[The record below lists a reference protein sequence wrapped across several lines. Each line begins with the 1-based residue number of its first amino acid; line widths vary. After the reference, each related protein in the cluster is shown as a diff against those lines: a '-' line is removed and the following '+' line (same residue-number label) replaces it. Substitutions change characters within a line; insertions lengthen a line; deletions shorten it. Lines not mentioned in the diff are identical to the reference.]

1 MRRSCSSCFDV
12 VLERLKKNMRGE
24 NGKRHASRS
33 TVTLFLLSRATSF
46 SKKTREFCSCVQ
58 NRKEQ
63 PGEYMLIDMGRLG
76 QRSKWPTATY
86 HDAYDRGPV
95 ARTLHLRKEK
105 AEKEAKRMTT
115 KSQSISFFSPFSL
128 QEQSRVLACT
138 VGLLLL
144 GEMHA
149 QCFERKQGQREQRA
163 CPR

>member
-105 AEKEAKRMTT
+105 AEKDDEKPVN
-115 KSQSISFFSPFSL
+115 Q
-128 QEQSRVLACT
+128 
-138 VGLLLL
+138 LLLSIL
-144 GEMHA
+144 PA
-149 QCFERKQGQREQRA
+149 RA
-163 CPR
+163 KSSPCLYSRFALAW